1 VLVVS
6 RPEVLPCCGE
16 SEAEVGKV
24 NIGGLRT
31 TELLIIL
38 AILILVFGVGRL
50 GKIGGELG
58 RGIRNFRQALSGGD
72 EEEEEQESEGSDT
85 L

>member
-1 VLVVS
+1 M
-6 RPEVLPCCGE
+6 
-16 SEAEVGKV
+16 

-58 RGIRNFRQALSGGD
+58 KGIRNFRAAVTGNEGEA
-72 EEEEEQESEGSDT
+72 EEPEELEGSET
-85 L
+85 S